1 MSASLRTLWVT
12 GEQSGARLD
21 RVLEQGLPEWTRSQL
36 KGFITEGRVQV
47 EGGVV
52 TKAGARLRGGQRI
65 QVQPPVP
72 QPATAEPEDIPLD
85 VRFEDEHV
93 LVVSKPAGMVVH
105 PARGNLCGTLVNA
118 VLHRCP
124 DLTGIGDERRPGIVH
139 RLDKDT
145 TGLMVVAKTQLAHRS
160 LSAQIK
166 ARTVIRRYL
175 AIALGSGV
183 ADAGTFDTPYGRHP
197 TDRLRFSARGHHTR
211 TAVTHFEVLARGTL
225 SCLVA
230 VQLQTGRTHQIR
242 VHFAEHGHP
251 LAADPLYGRPLAGY
265 GPRRAPTEASALA
278 LLETQAL
285 HAAVLGFNH
294 PTDGRLVL
302 LLDPPPSPLRAVIAR
317 CYEDG
322 ELATSRFLAAVAEAN
337 SLR

>member
-1 MSASLRTLWVT
+1 MSTAHLTLEVT
-12 GEQSGARLD
+12 ADQVGARLD
-21 RVLEQGLPEWTRSQL
+21 RVLEQGLPDWTRSQL
-36 KGFITEGRVQV
+36 KGFVSEGRVEV
-47 EGGVV
+47 DGVV
-52 TKAGARLRGGQRI
+52 VAKAGTRVRAGQR
-65 QVQPPVP
+65 VRVRPPAP
-72 QPATAEPEDIPLD
+72 QPATASPEDIPLD

-93 LVVSKPAGMVVH
+93 LVVSKRAGMVVH
-105 PARGNLCGTLVNA
+105 PARGNPSGTLVNA

-124 DLTGIGDERRPGIVH
+124 DLMGIGDQRRPGIVH

-175 AIALGSGV
+175 AIALGSSL

-197 TDRLRFSARGHHTR
+197 TDRLRFSSVGRHARR
-211 TAVTHFEVLARGTL
+211 AVTHFEVLTRGKL

-242 VHFAEHGHP
+242 VHFADRGHP
-251 LAADPLYGRPLAGY
+251 LAADPLYGRPLAGF
-265 GPRRAPTEASALA
+265 GPHRAPSEASALA
-278 LLETQAL
+278 SLPTQAL
-285 HAAVLGFNH
+285 HAAVLGFDH
-294 PTDGRLVL
+294 PADGQPVL
-302 LLDPPPSPLRAVIAR
+302 LVEPPPLPLSSAIAR

-322 ELATSRFLAAVAEAN
+322 EQALGVFLASFAGAVAP
-337 SLR
+337 